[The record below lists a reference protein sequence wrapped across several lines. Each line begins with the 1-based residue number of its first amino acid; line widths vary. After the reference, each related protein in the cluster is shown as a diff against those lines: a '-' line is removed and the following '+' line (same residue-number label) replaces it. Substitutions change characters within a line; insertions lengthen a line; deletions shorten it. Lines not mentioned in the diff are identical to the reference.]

1 MSVSSLALTVGVG
14 SESDPKDF
22 VGFSHL
28 IEHLLFTGSKNFE
41 ENHHIE
47 KVVNKYHGEQNGV
60 TKAFTTSYFYQIETE
75 GLKEFLPALVDALK
89 EPLFSEENIKKEVNN
104 VNSEISMRM
113 TYNKNLAYYKLIK
126 AVGNK
131 DAKIFSDGFSNID
144 ASKIDYKKLR
154 EQILEFHE
162 KYYSANIMTLAII
175 TEKDLSEVRDLITP
189 MFESIPNKNVTRPF
203 YNETASYI
211 APFSSDIL
219 GNAYYLQGYTDPAKF
234 SMIFQ
239 VPSGKAKTAFQPLQ
253 FFSFIL
259 NHFSTN
265 SLHETLIREKLASS
279 FSDSIALQDYVKDLY
294 IVTFTLTPDVDNK
307 VGKIVKHFFQFV
319 SHVRKLA
326 DKQKLYEVYSKTSK
340 FEFMFNVKNE
350 FINFSNIDPEL
361 FERCLD
367 FSETMQDFPPEMV
380 FTLNNVLFKYNEDE
394 LNDLLDLLNPNNAL
408 YIVESKEFKTQDE
421 PEAPEVKVTAPV
433 QQERQ
438 LRLSEYG
445 KVVRD
450 SDLFSLDSLPG
461 RQLANKTPA
470 VSDKGADPVVQGAA
484 PSEEEAA
491 SYFDK
496 ISLKKLDKKFN
507 FDNKRQYTFTKVSP
521 AFLANA
527 LKEAGVSETKYD
539 VPELITTNHLDH
551 FYINT
556 TCQTPPRLTIE
567 GQNTESRKLLSQS
580 KEVTAIMGNPK
591 VDTSIIFEAVFDEE
605 DSKMD
610 KDQRTKILADLDDY
624 KKCLTNQFE
633 NDKLNLKANKLSDEG
648 SLAVYQ
654 ATYRRT
660 LQPLSV
666 VVVGIES
673 EYMIDFI
680 QKASQEQRI
689 KEFYKL
695 DLYCLYITRHIKLKF
710 HEFFMKGSVF
720 SCQAINGRVSL
731 HFRALSD
738 VLDDFIAQ
746 IISTLP
752 DFGDKSIYQEYFLSN
767 LQQQLIND
775 KSQFDSITSLKL
787 AMFYMNQIMD
797 KNLVDNSSSEKLQY
811 IKSIIKAINP
821 VSLADLSRSLLQNKK
836 LVVLSVGMLHD
847 EKSTAIAKNL
857 NNLFKDGKVDQEK
870 PAANLDLVKYR
881 THMIENFSFQFKD
894 DNHRMLRLANNDKNE
909 SNSVYLSFFKFGRIT
924 RELRFASMILIHYM
938 YKHVFQVLRNQLN
951 LGYVAQAGLK
961 VFYRV
966 T

>member
-1 MSVSSLALTVGVG
+1 MSVGVG
-14 SESDPKDF
+14 SEADPKEF

-60 TKAFTTSYFYQIETE
+60 TKAFTTSYFYQIQTE
-75 GLKEFLPALVDALK
+75 GLNEFLPALVDALK
-89 EPLFSEENIKKEVNN
+89 EPLFSEENIQKEVNN

-144 ASKIDYKKLR
+144 TSQIDYKKLR
-154 EQILEFHE
+154 EQILEFHN
-162 KYYSANIMTLAII
+162 KYYSSNIMTLAII
-175 TEKDLSEVRDLITP
+175 TDKDPSEVRDTITP

-203 YNETASYI
+203 FNETAAYV
-211 APFSSDIL
+211 APFSSEVL

-265 SLHETLIREKLASS
+265 SLHETLIKENLVSS

-294 IVTFTLTPDVDNK
+294 IVSFTLTPVINK
-307 VGKIVKHFFQFV
+307 KIGRIVKHFFQFV

-326 DKQKLYEVYSKTSK
+326 DKQKIYDVYSKTSK

-350 FINFSNIDPEL
+350 FINFSNIESDL

-367 FSETMQDFPPEMV
+367 FSETMQDFPPEMI
-380 FTLNNVLFKYNEDE
+380 FTLNNVLFQYNEDE
-394 LNDLLDLLNPNNAL
+394 LNDLLDLLNPSNAL
-408 YIVESKEFKTQDE
+408 YIVESKEFKTQE
-421 PEAPEVKVTAPV
+421 KSIAPEVKTAPPAN
-433 QQERQ
+433 QERQ
-438 LRLSEYG
+438 LQLSEYG
-445 KVVRD
+445 KVVF
-450 SDLFSLDSLPG
+450 DLDLATLNNLPG
-461 RQLANKTPA
+461 RQLKGDKPIAADQGTDPA
-470 VSDKGADPVVQGAA
+470 GPEAA
-484 PSEEEAA
+484 PSEEEADG
-491 SYFDK
+491 YFDFIASK
-496 ISLKKLDKKFN
+496 QLDKEFD
-507 FDNKRQYTFTKVSP
+507 FDNQRQYTFTRIKP
-521 AFLANA
+521 AFLSTI
-527 LKEAGVSETKYD
+527 LKESGAAAAKYD
-539 VPELITTNHLDH
+539 VPELITTTHLDH

-556 TCQTPPRLTIE
+556 TCPTPPLLTVE
-567 GQNTESRKLLSQS
+567 GQSSESRKLLSQS
-580 KEVTAIMGNPK
+580 KEVTDIMGNPK
-591 VDTSIIFEAVFDEE
+591 VDTSIVFDAVFNETG
-605 DSKMD
+605 SKLD
-610 KDQRTKILADLDDY
+610 TDHRAKILADLDDY
-624 KKCLTNQFE
+624 KKCLTDHFE
-633 NDKLNLKANKLSDEG
+633 KDKFNLKSNKLSDEN

-660 LQPLSV
+660 LQPVNV
-666 VVVGIES
+666 VVVALES
-673 EYMIDFI
+673 EHMINFI
-680 QKASQEQRI
+680 QTSSQKERI

-695 DLYCLYITRHIKLKF
+695 ELYCLYITRHIKLKF

-720 SCQAINGRVSL
+720 LCQPVNGKLLL
-731 HFRALSD
+731 HFRALND
-738 VLDDFIAQ
+738 VLDSFIAE

-752 DFGDKSIYQEYFLSN
+752 DFSDSSVYQSYSLRN
-767 LQQQLIND
+767 LKQQLINE

-787 AMFYMNQIMD
+787 SMFYLNQIMD
-797 KNLVDNSSSEKLQY
+797 KNFIDNSSSEKLEK
-811 IKSIIKAINP
+811 IKSIINELD
-821 VSLADLSRSLLQNKK
+821 SGTLAELSSNLMKNKK
-836 LVVLSVGMLHD
+836 LVVLSVGMMHD
-847 EKSTAIAKNL
+847 EKSSALAKSISD
-857 NNLFKDGKVDQEK
+857 LFKDGKSEPEK
-870 PAANLDLVKYR
+870 SAAPLDLVKYR
-881 THMIENFSFQFKD
+881 NYMIENFSFKFSD
-894 DNHRMLRLANNDKNE
+894 STHRVLRLANNDKNE
-909 SNSVYLSFFKFGRIT
+909 SNSVYLSFFKFGRIN

-938 YKHVFQVLRNQLN
+938 HKHVFQVLRNQRN

-966 T
+966 D